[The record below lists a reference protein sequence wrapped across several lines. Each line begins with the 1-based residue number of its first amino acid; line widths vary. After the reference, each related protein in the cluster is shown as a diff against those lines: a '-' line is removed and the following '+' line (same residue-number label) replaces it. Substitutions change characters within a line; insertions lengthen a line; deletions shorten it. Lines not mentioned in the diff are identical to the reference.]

1 VTDEQKKQIARQ
13 LRVQG
18 KTPAYISRQIGVP
31 SPTVDR
37 WTKDIYQARQR
48 EIDKQA
54 RILATQGVSAIR
66 ISQQL
71 GIDVARVRKIARIEL
86 DAYQQRA
93 KAQVKSL
100 ARAGINPAQI
110 ATQVGTASTFLFF
123 IFFLLVSGSA

>member
-1 VTDEQKKQIARQ
+1 MR
-13 LRVQG
+13 
-18 KTPAYISRQIGVP
+18 
-31 SPTVDR
+31 
-37 WTKDIYQARQR
+37 YQARQR

-110 ATQVGTASTFLFF
+110 ATQVGISERTVYNWARIELK
-123 IFFLLVSGSA
+123 IARREKDARRRRGQG